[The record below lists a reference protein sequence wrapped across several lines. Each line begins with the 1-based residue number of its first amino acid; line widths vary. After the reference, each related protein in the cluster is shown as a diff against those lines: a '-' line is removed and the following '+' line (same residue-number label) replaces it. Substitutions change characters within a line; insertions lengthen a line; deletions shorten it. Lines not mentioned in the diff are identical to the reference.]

1 MKRHIARAREDKN
14 MAARDKF
21 ATDYTTLGKPSTPA
35 PKPAAPAPDKVMTRT
50 MVARRTRLSVITTS
64 TRAAAN
70 MVTNVRIA
78 IPNTIGIRRRK
89 QVGKASARAGRQE
102 DHKRQVGR
110 RTGIVMVG
118 LNVNA
123 REEIN
128 ASSSTTQG

>member
-1 MKRHIARAREDKN
+1 MARVGS
-14 MAARDKF
+14 RDQ
-21 ATDYTTLGKPSTPA
+21 DHLQGI
-35 PKPAAPAPDKVMTRT
+35 RW
-50 MVARRTRLSVITTS
+50 RLSVITTS
-64 TRAAAN
+64 TRATAN